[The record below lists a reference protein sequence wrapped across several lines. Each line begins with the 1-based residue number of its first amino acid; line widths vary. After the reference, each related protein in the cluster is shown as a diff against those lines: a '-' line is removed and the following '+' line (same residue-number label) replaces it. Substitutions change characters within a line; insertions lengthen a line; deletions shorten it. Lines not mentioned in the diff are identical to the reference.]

1 VEAQGIALVATT
13 CPTCST
19 VRVYLGAAAA
29 HDPPDLAD
37 AQGPGAHP
45 GGQRRGLSLRG
56 RVPDQGGL
64 LRLTGLAI
72 AIGLILVAAL
82 VAWLTPG
89 PFVDPRPAR
98 GLGPLLIP
106 ARLVAPVVPLAIAIV
121 GLVWM
126 ICIFRGPRD
135 ELPPWRHQDR

>member
-1 VEAQGIALVATT
+1 MPIRRTPAWW
-13 CPTCST
+13 ST
-19 VRVYLGAAAA
+19 RIL
-29 HDPPDLAD
+29 
-37 AQGPGAHP
+37 
-45 GGQRRGLSLRG
+45 
-56 RVPDQGGL
+56 
-64 LRLTGLAI
+64 LAI

-121 GLVWM
+121 GWS
-126 ICIFRGPRD
+126 G
-135 ELPPWRHQDR
+135 